1 MNNNPGQVQLL
12 SSLGNNCI
20 KSEPSDFLVHE
31 KLLAAAREYL
41 MMRSVSSS
49 NAVIFMRNIPRKY
62 TDTDLFQALS
72 SGHLGFHSTYINY
85 PYYLSSVRGAL
96 YDKS

>member
-12 SSLGNNCI
+12 SSLGNNYI
-20 KSEPSDFLVHE
+20 KSEPSDFLAHE
-31 KLLAAAREYL
+31 TLLAAAREYL

-62 TDTDLFQALS
+62 TDLFQELS
-72 SGHLGFHSTYINY
+72 FGHLGFHSTYINY